1 MANGF
6 EKRSPVDC
14 RPSLIRSKIHRKRAQ
29 TFSTPP
35 FCTFPRKTCKNVHF
49 REVAGNGVQM
59 VLPLK
64 NVSET
69 LGLLEKNRRN
79 EFADLSLTTWLP
91 RPSRALEQAG
101 GHQSPQAERRAG
113 APRPCPRSRTDLRF
127 LPAVR
132 VVTPSRLAPRGGVK
146 IGGFEPQDREERDLA
161 SGPFSRRTF
170 GGPGGSPRAPA
181 TSHHLSVQGADG
193 SQRPHIVPVPKAGM
207 KSTIP
212 ASVEFICT

>member
-1 MANGF
+1 MSGAEGRRWRSSVSHRTLDRRGISDRGNGGKLMANGF

-49 REVAGNGVQM
+49 REVAGNGVQK

-146 IGGFEPQDREERDLA
+146 IGGFEPQDREDR
-161 SGPFSRRTF
+161 GR
-170 GGPGGSPRAPA
+170 
-181 TSHHLSVQGADG
+181 ADG
-193 SQRPHIVPVPKAGM
+193 IRR
-207 KSTIP
+207 
-212 ASVEFICT
+212 FRRICAI